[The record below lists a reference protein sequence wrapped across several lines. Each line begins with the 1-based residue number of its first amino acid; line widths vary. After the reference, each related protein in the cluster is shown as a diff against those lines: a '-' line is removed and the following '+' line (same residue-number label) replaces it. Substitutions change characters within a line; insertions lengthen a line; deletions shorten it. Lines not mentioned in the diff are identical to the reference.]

1 MIGSLTLTLLAPSL
15 RDWGL
20 AEALGQES
28 RECSRLLLH
37 RSLTLKK
44 SASPHPNLGVL
55 PVTTSCPHKSVKGQ

>member
-1 MIGSLTLTLLAPSL
+1 MIGSLTLTLVAPSL

-28 RECSRLLLH
+28 RERSCLLLH

-44 SASPHPNLGVL
+44 SVPRQPGCLAGYNVL
-55 PVTTSCPHKSVKGQ
+55 STQKR